1 MSARHAALVA
11 LSVTLGC
18 SRAVTVVEPELSLER
33 MQVQRRTDPYAESAL
48 FADGRAMRTPPA
60 GTIPRERL
68 LGPPALVRGTDGGR
82 YVVRFP
88 LPVTRALVER
98 GRAHFEVV
106 CATCHGVRGD
116 GVSPVA
122 AAMTLRP
129 PPSLHEARLRAAP
142 VGRLFEVASQ
152 GYGLMPS
159 FAPYL
164 GVEARWAVVAYVRA
178 LQLSQAAPASA
189 LPDDLRA
196 ALDRG
201 AP

>member
-1 MSARHAALVA
+1 MRARPASLAALA
-11 LSVTLGC
+11 LAAGC
-18 SRAVTVVEPELSLER
+18 SRTVTVVEPEPSLER
-33 MQVQRRTDPYAESAL
+33 MQVQPRTDPYAESAL
-48 FADGRAMRTPPA
+48 FPDGRAMRTPPA

-68 LGPPALVRGTDGGR
+68 LGPPALLLGAEGGR
-82 YVVRFP
+82 YVERFP
-88 LPVTRALVER
+88 LPVTRALVEE
-98 GRAHFEVV
+98 GRAHFDVV

-116 GVSPVA
+116 GASPVA

-142 VGRLFEVASQ
+142 AGRLYEVATQ